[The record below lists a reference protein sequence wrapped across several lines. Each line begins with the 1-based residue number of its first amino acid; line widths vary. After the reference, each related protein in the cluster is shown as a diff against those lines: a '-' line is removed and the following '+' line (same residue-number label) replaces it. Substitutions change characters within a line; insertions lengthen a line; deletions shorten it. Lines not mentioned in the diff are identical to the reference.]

1 MMLQRITWARL
12 PVCGP
17 MTVFWGMPNGQRD
30 SASFLVVAGGQH
42 PDVNHVR
49 RDDRALRNV
58 DVKWHSDIVGRSN
71 PVTPRRP
78 PRPCGTIWPAQLPFS
93 WTEPPDPGASL
104 RKKSSP

>member
-58 DVKWHSDIVGRSN
+58 DVKWHSDIVEAIESGDAEKAAATVRDHM
-71 PVTPRRP
+71 
-78 PRPCGTIWPAQLPFS
+78 A
-93 WTEPPDPGASL
+93 GAATVL
-104 RKKSSP
+104 VDGAA